1 MDEPIREAGAIVFWG
16 ENVVLRKNQ
25 NGHWLFPKG
34 HIEEGES
41 PEEAAV
47 REVAEEMGLR
57 VKLGGKV
64 GEVRYSYGGK
74 EYEVEFF
81 IAHVL
86 EPLPEWESHSGSD
99 AFLFR
104 PDEALRRLSFSDYVV
119 LLREASLH
127 NDSLPKE

>member
-1 MDEPIREAGAIVFWG
+1 MEGPIKEAGAIVFWG
-16 ENVVLRKNQ
+16 DNVVLRKNQ

-47 REVAEEMGLR
+47 REVAEELGLK
-57 VKLGGKV
+57 VKLGKKV

-74 EYEVEFF
+74 EYHVEFF
-81 IAHVL
+81 TAHVL
-86 EPLPEWESHSGSD
+86 EPLPEWESHFGSD

-104 PDEALRRLSFSDYVV
+104 FDEASRRLSFSDYTA
-119 LLREASLH
+119 LLEKALGH
-127 NDSLPKE
+127 FT